1 MFSIKQE
8 FNKKNSDNENDILRQ
23 KYQIEKD
30 DTVIMYIG
38 RTIPKKGVKELILAF
53 KQIKNIDKAKILIV
67 GSTSFGLEQK
77 TEYDYELQQISEDIK
92 DKIKFTGYIENNE
105 LYKIQ
110 NIADIAVV
118 PSIWEE
124 PFGLVVVENMA
135 IGLPLVVTNMGGIPE
150 LVTEETAFVV
160 ENDENLISNFASKL
174 DILIENTELRKKMG
188 EAGRKRAE
196 LFSMENYLENFYNI
210 MKKIK

>member
-1 MFSIKQE
+1 MWIKYVP
-8 FNKKNSDNENDILRQ
+8 SVYDRLRSPAGQ
-23 KYQIEKD
+23 
-30 DTVIMYIG
+30 
-38 RTIPKKGVKELILAF
+38 RA
-53 KQIKNIDKAKILIV
+53 
-67 GSTSFGLEQK
+67 
-77 TEYDYELQQISEDIK
+77 EDIK